1 MIIEQKYKHLDATR
15 SEEAK
20 MPYIVHH
27 IWLTSEDEPR
37 EIREQDLKIAFD
49 TKDTFAKAPVSWEHI
64 VWTNDKNLIPESVKN
79 LEDHGIK
86 VRSIYDYKDELS
98 SFKIIEGLVAKSKWG
113 MASDTLRY
121 SLVEKFGGVYAD
133 LNFIFNRDITDEA
146 HKYNFFTQAYK
157 EHYID
162 NFFFG
167 ASAHHPVVAKMVA
180 LVERNLVT
188 PPNYLS
194 SINQDSRVL
203 TDMGTANP
211 TFLAYYKEANKNGN
225 IDVVYPKNYEQIN
238 TDLAQDK
245 CPEQQIYSDFLKYIH
260 DHEICGAEIFNIG
273 HDSTDGQTWLA

>member
-1 MIIEQKYKHLDATR
+1 
-15 SEEAK
+15 
-20 MPYIVHH
+20 
-27 IWLTSEDEPR
+27 
-37 EIREQDLKIAFD
+37 
-49 TKDTFAKAPVSWEHI
+49 
-64 VWTNDKNLIPESVKN
+64 
-79 LEDHGIK
+79 
-86 VRSIYDYKDELS
+86 
-98 SFKIIEGLVAKSKWG
+98 

>member
-1 MIIEQKYKHLDATR
+1 MIRT
-15 SEEAK
+15 
-20 MPYIVHH
+20 
-27 IWLTSEDEPR
+27 
-37 EIREQDLKIAFD
+37 
-49 TKDTFAKAPVSWEHI
+49 
-64 VWTNDKNLIPESVKN
+64 SVKN

-98 SFKIIEGLVAKSKWG
+98 SFKIIEELVAKSKWG

-133 LNFIFNRDITDEA
+133 LNFIFNRDMTDEV
-146 HKYNFFTQAYK
+146 HKYNFFTKTYG

-167 ASAHHPVVAKMVA
+167 ASEHHPVVAKMVE

-194 SINQDSRVL
+194 SINQDSRTL

-225 IDVVYPKNYEQIN
+225 IDVVYPMTKQENYEQRN
-238 TDLAQDK
+238 VDLAQDK
-245 CPEQQIYSDFLKYIH
+245 CPEQQIYWDFLKYIH
-260 DHEICGAEIFNIG
+260 DHEIFGAEIFNIG
-273 HDSTDGQTWLA
+273 HDSTDGLTWLT